1 MKRKSLR
8 ALTALLL
15 TVLLCI
21 ACNAAAPLIDTPAM
35 RQNAAQGA
43 AMEKYSI
50 SHAGAVDQGEGFKG
64 VDSAFHIRIAHRMF
78 ISLWSTGR
86 DPRLIVLYPEF
97 ANCKH
102 QYGKNLPKKTRR
114 AAKTPGRLLRRGRGS
129 VCEAHRMNPC
139 LPITWRCGRYG
150 R

>member
-1 MKRKSLR
+1 VAEL
-8 ALTALLL
+8 
-15 TVLLCI
+15 
-21 ACNAAAPLIDTPAM
+21 
-35 RQNAAQGA
+35 AAQGA

-50 SHAGAVDQGEGFKG
+50 SYAGAVDQGEGFKG

-102 QYGKNLPKKTRR
+102 QYGKNLPKKNTKGSKNPRQI
-114 AAKTPGRLLRRGRGS
+114 APPGEGFSL
-129 VCEAHRMNPC
+129 
-139 LPITWRCGRYG
+139 
-150 R
+150 